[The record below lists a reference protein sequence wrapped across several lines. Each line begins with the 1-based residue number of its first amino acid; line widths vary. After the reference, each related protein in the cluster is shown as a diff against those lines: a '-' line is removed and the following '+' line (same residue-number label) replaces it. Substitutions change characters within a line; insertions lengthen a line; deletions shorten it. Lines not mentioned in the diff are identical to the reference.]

1 MIAELPYDLI
11 KNLFVVNHDLS
22 LKTQCILQYFAEQI
36 IVLLAF
42 SPLLKFL
49 SRQVLNTQ
57 TDQPNI

>member
-42 SPLLKFL
+42 SPLFKFL
-49 SRQVLNTQ
+49 SRQVLNTK